1 MNRITAFLQERQ
13 VPFELLT
20 HERSIRSAKEGA
32 EYFGIEPGQTAPA
45 LVLRSDGQYW
55 LMIVSG
61 DRGRVDFADVSRR
74 LGRPGLKMASPQEVE
89 RITGFAAGAVPLVG
103 ISLPCIMD
111 RRLSRY
117 PHIYGGAGEPT
128 STLKISPADVEKLNQ
143 VVAWIE

>member
-1 MNRITAFLQERQ
+1 MNRITSFLEERQ
-13 VPFELLT
+13 APFELLT
-20 HERSIRSAKEGA
+20 HERPIRSAKEGA

-45 LVLRSDGQYW
+45 LVLRSGEQYW

-61 DRGRVDFADVSRR
+61 DRGRVELEDLSKR
-74 LGRPGLKMASPQEVE
+74 LGRPSLKMANPQEVE
-89 RITGFAAGAVPLVG
+89 KITGFAVGAVPLVG

-111 RRLSRY
+111 RRLYRY

-143 VVAWIE
+143 VMAWIE